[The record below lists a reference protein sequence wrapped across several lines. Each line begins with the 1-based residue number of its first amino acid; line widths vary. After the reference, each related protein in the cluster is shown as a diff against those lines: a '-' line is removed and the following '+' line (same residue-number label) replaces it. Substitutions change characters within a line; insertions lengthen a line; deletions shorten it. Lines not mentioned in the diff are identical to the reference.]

1 MPCTKLNE
9 QGVNEMKEVYLC
21 GYYPP
26 VIDDFED
33 WCNQFSMGVFSEDDW
48 IWFEGYFTAEEARN
62 IIKNIDKTA

>member
-1 MPCTKLNE
+1 
-9 QGVNEMKEVYLC
+9 MKEVYLC